1 MGWMTSNGGWDSGA
15 QIREFYPSAAEH
27 LGDRWYMK
35 GRAPGHE
42 LDSLGGDRA
51 RGCSS
56 SISEA

>member
-1 MGWMTSNGGWDSGA
+1 MVSGWDSGA
-15 QIREFYPSAAEH
+15 QIREFYPNAAEH

-35 GRAPGHE
+35 GREPGHE
-42 LDSLGGDRA
+42 LDSLGGVRA